1 MLSQIILQET
11 LASQKS
17 DLQKKDIGLERFEV
31 NELPVLSSHALIVSG
46 IRRSGK
52 STFLLQMLS
61 KRFPDAIYLNFEDP
75 RLYGFDLSDFQKL
88 DLLISEDKGK
98 VLFFDEIQVIKSWEI
113 FVRQKLD
120 QGFQIIVTGS
130 NASLLSQELGT
141 KLTGRHITK
150 ELFPFSFQEF
160 CLFRNLPISSESV
173 SQYVELG
180 GFPEFLK
187 SERQEILNQLLDDLL
202 VRDIAQRYGVRDLK
216 SLQQLTVYLIS
227 NVGKPV
233 SGNQLKKA
241 LEIGATSTVLEY
253 FSYLEACWL
262 FFFIP
267 KFSYS
272 QKKQLINPKKV
283 YSIDTGMVT
292 ANSRSFSQD
301 LGRRFE
307 NLVFLT
313 LRRKHHEIYY
323 FSEKKECDFVVFDR
337 RGLLA
342 VVQVCYKLSS
352 ENMDREL
359 EGLWEAMSFFSL
371 KKGYLVTLDQKDY
384 FEKDDN
390 RIEVVP
396 FHEFEI
402 P

>member
-11 LASQKS
+11 LASQKT
-17 DLQKKDIGLERFEV
+17 DLQKKAFGLERFEV
-31 NELPVLSSHALIVSG
+31 IELPVLSSHALIVSG
-46 IRRSGK
+46 IRRCGK

-98 VLFFDEIQVIKSWEI
+98 VLFFDEIQVIKGWEI

-120 QGFQIIVTGS
+120 QGFQIIITGS

-160 CLFRNLPISSESV
+160 CEFRNLPISIESV

-216 SLQQLTVYLIS
+216 SLQQLTVYLIT

-233 SGNQLKKA
+233 SGNQLKKV

-262 FFFIP
+262 FFFVP

-283 YSIDTGMVT
+283 YSIDTGMVA

-301 LGRRFE
+301 FGRRFE

-313 LRRKHHEIYY
+313 LRRKHNEIYY

-396 FHEFEI
+396 FHEYEI

>member
-1 MLSQIILQET
+1 MT
-11 LASQKS
+11 LASC
-17 DLQKKDIGLERFEV
+17 
-31 NELPVLSSHALIVSG
+31 
-46 IRRSGK
+46 
-52 STFLLQMLS
+52 
-61 KRFPDAIYLNFEDP
+61 LNA
-75 RLYGFDLSDFQKL
+75 LSDFQKL

-98 VLFFDEIQVIKSWEI
+98 VLFFDEIQVIKGWEI

-120 QGFQIIVTGS
+120 QGFQIIITGS

-160 CLFRNLPISSESV
+160 CEFRNLPISSESV
-173 SQYVELG
+173 NQYVKLG

-216 SLQQLTVYLIS
+216 SLQQLTVYLIT

-272 QKKQLINPKKV
+272 Q
-283 YSIDTGMVT
+283 
-292 ANSRSFSQD
+292 
-301 LGRRFE
+301 
-307 NLVFLT
+307 
-313 LRRKHHEIYY
+313 
-323 FSEKKECDFVVFDR
+323 
-337 RGLLA
+337 
-342 VVQVCYKLSS
+342 
-352 ENMDREL
+352 
-359 EGLWEAMSFFSL
+359 
-371 KKGYLVTLDQKDY
+371 QK
-384 FEKDDN
+384 
-390 RIEVVP
+390 
-396 FHEFEI
+396 
-402 P
+402 